1 MTDEE
6 FRDQLDRYGGD
17 LALWPAPAARDA
29 RRLLVRSLKAQA
41 MLDEM
46 VTMEL
51 ALGELAPGRAADRP
65 PPGLADRIFAAAF
78 HLPPSGQGFDEDG
91 DQPPRLM

>member
-6 FRDQLDRYGGD
+6 FRDRLDRYGGD
-17 LALWPAPAARDA
+17 LALWPTDAARDA
-29 RRLLVRSLKAQA
+29 RRLLLRSVKAQA

-51 ALGELAPGRAADRP
+51 ALCQPEDRP
-65 PPGLADRIFAAAF
+65 PPDLAERIFASAF
-78 HLPPSGQGFDEDG
+78 RLPPSDRSFDEDG

>member
-6 FRDQLDRYGGD
+6 FRDQLDRLGGD
-17 LALWPAPAARDA
+17 LALWPADVARDA
-29 RRLLVRSLKAQA
+29 RRLLLRSVRAQA

-51 ALGELAPGRAADRP
+51 ALGRSEDRP
-65 PPGLADRIFAAAF
+65 PAGLADRIFAAAF
-78 HLPPSGQGFDEDG
+78 HLPPSDRGFDEDG
-91 DQPPRLM
+91 DQPARLM

>member
-6 FRDQLDRYGGD
+6 FRDHLDRFGGD
-17 LALWPAPAARDA
+17 LAVWPPETARDA
-29 RRLLVRSLKAQA
+29 RALLRRSVAAQA

-46 VTMEL
+46 VAMEL
-51 ALGELAPGRAADRP
+51 ALTPGLPEDRP

-78 HLPPSGQGFDEDG
+78 RLPASDRGFDEDG
-91 DQPPRLM
+91 DPAANRLM

>member
-6 FRDQLDRYGGD
+6 FRDRLDRFGGD
-17 LALWPAPAARDA
+17 LALWPADAARDA
-29 RRLLVRSLKAQA
+29 RRLLLRSVKAQA

-46 VTMEL
+46 VMMEL
-51 ALGELAPGRAADRP
+51 ALGQSEDRP
-65 PPGLADRIFAAAF
+65 PPDLADRIFASAF
-78 HLPPSGQGFDEDG
+78 RLPPSDRTFDEDA